1 MEKTPFHKQS
11 LQLKNIPGIFLIV
24 CLVGITYF
32 LYEMIAPFLPVV
44 IVAAVLTAAFYPLY
58 KIFVKL
64 FRGRKTIA
72 SIVMCLL
79 MIVVIIV
86 PLTVFIMYLAN
97 EALNAYTLL
106 DQKMQAGTIDSY
118 FSMNKG
124 SFLYNIKMRL
134 APIININPVYMKAE
148 ITDVAKNISTF
159 LVDKS
164 AELLKNATTMII
176 GFLFTLFTMYFFF
189 KDGYVLIQKAVH
201 LLPLPDRYEKV
212 LLTKLSQTTRSI
224 FQGIFA
230 TAIAQGF
237 MAGIGFWIAGV
248 PNAALWGTLSGFF
261 SMVPYIGTAVIW
273 LPASIVLLTSGHVSS
288 GVFLIIWGLFIV
300 STIDNIVRAFVIGG
314 GIKTYPLL
322 VFFVVFG
329 GFITF
334 GFPGILYGPLVLTVF
349 LSLLDIYKME
359 YAKVLDGMSDEN
371 K

>member
-189 KDGYVLIQKAVH
+189 KDGYVLIQKAS
-201 LLPLPDRYEKV
+201 P
-212 LLTKLSQTTRSI
+212 
-224 FQGIFA
+224 
-230 TAIAQGF
+230 
-237 MAGIGFWIAGV
+237 
-248 PNAALWGTLSGFF
+248 
-261 SMVPYIGTAVIW
+261 
-273 LPASIVLLTSGHVSS
+273 SS
-288 GVFLIIWGLFIV
+288 V
-300 STIDNIVRAFVIGG
+300 A
-314 GIKTYPLL
+314 
-322 VFFVVFG
+322 
-329 GFITF
+329 
-334 GFPGILYGPLVLTVF
+334 
-349 LSLLDIYKME
+349 
-359 YAKVLDGMSDEN
+359 
-371 K
+371 